1 MNINLIDLLSIEVSS
16 TQKVINYSNDDYHEN
31 FGFQWNKFNKLQLD
45 SFNGSSESEERF
57 FTQNNLKPAD
67 LMNKTVLEVGA
78 GCGRFTEIMLKYD
91 ARVIAVDYSSAIQ
104 ANFLNHKQFSEN
116 EQLICIQADV
126 FDMPLKKNSF
136 DIVLCYGVIQHTGR
150 NEACLNMLCE
160 YLTDSGILLVDI
172 YSNSLKHYNPWV
184 YLVRPFFSRIK
195 NYESQMNLVEKF
207 VSFVFPFQLKLLTW
221 LHEKK
226 GILKYIRYFVN
237 RSPNSVYGINL
248 FLDGKISLE
257 HAKDWSVMDTFDGWM
272 PNHDDPVSK
281 KEWEQLLQ
289 NISSIYDLKIDI
301 NKICGQGYCAQLS
314 KDEVSDSL

>member
-1 MNINLIDLLSIEVSS
+1 
-16 TQKVINYSNDDYHEN
+16 
-31 FGFQWNKFNKLQLD
+31 
-45 SFNGSSESEERF
+45 
-57 FTQNNLKPAD
+57 
-67 LMNKTVLEVGA
+67 
-78 GCGRFTEIMLKYD
+78 
-91 ARVIAVDYSSAIQ
+91 
-104 ANFLNHKQFSEN
+104 
-116 EQLICIQADV
+116 
-126 FDMPLKKNSF
+126 
-136 DIVLCYGVIQHTGR
+136 
-150 NEACLNMLCE
+150 
-160 YLTDSGILLVDI
+160 
-172 YSNSLKHYNPWV
+172 
-184 YLVRPFFSRIK
+184 
-195 NYESQMNLVEKF
+195 MNLVEKF

-221 LHEKK
+221 LHKKK

-314 KDEVSDSL
+314 KDVVPDSL